1 MYIKTKITMNVA
13 KQGITPLIYAMQG
26 DQHSRSIEITL
37 TSDGVPWSPPEGASV
52 QVGYTGADGAQLT
65 YTKLSNGNDAGS
77 IAGNVVSV
85 TIAPQALTR
94 PGKIPMTVTLISG
107 DTQISTFPVMLQVT
121 ARPGYGGGQGTGGET
136 GGGSQD
142 GSCNITEEYI
152 NSLIDAKLAEFTPA
166 APTYTVEVE
175 VT

>member
-1 MYIKTKITMNVA
+1 MYIKTKFTMNVA

-37 TSDGVPWSPPEGASV
+37 TSDGVPWNPPVGARV
-52 QVGYTGADGAQLT
+52 QVGYTRADGTQWT
-65 YTKLSNGNDAGS
+65 YDKLPNGDDAGS
-77 IAGNVVSV
+77 IEGNVVSV
-85 TIAPQALTR
+85 IIAPQVLTR
-94 PGKIPMTVTLISG
+94 PGKVDLAVTLISG
-107 DTQISTFPVMLQVT
+107 DAQISTFPVMLQVT
-121 ARPGYGGGQGTGGET
+121 PRPGYGGGQGTGGET

-152 NSLIDAKLAEFTPA
+152 NSLIDAKLAEFAPA

-175 VT
+175 VK